1 MHTEAKREYGL
12 CKNIVR
18 GWCGR
23 FLAGLGI
30 LFFLASLSWAQAY
43 RSGLNGTVTDP
54 SGRVL
59 PAVQVVALQNATGLR
74 REAASSAGGTYEI
87 PELPVGTY
95 SITFTHAGFQ
105 SLRFD
110 DVVQKLGETRTL
122 NATLRVAGAK
132 EQVEVLADP
141 PSLDQTTNTLGTD
154 IERKQAQELPLNGQN
169 WATLTALGPAA
180 VDTSG
185 STGGGNQR
193 SIRFAGRGR
202 DDNNFTYDGI
212 DATNVINQAQQPYVR
227 LAIPI
232 DTIQEFR
239 VDPMLATAE
248 TGGTGGGQLA
258 VASAS
263 GTNRIHGDAYE
274 FLRNRIFDALEPI
287 DALNQHHQPP
297 FHLNQFGGSVGGP
310 IMRDKTFFFAAYEGY
325 RQDLG
330 QTLIGY
336 VPSAAFRAQ
345 VLASPQGPQ
354 LAPII
359 NAYPQGQTL
368 ISPNIAQFV
377 GEGRQVGQEDS
388 GMFRVDHRF
397 SDATA
402 IFARVNI
409 DKAISTV
416 PYSPITSQYLNGQ
429 QQLTSDPVNSAI
441 VLTHVFSPTFLNAVK
456 FGFNRSTANTTFIN
470 QTGSL
475 YAIAVSGFTTLNNG
489 RMSTGAG
496 NSFAGIDDAT
506 WVKGRHVM
514 KAGVEIRRIQMNQGS
529 STFGTITFNTLAN
542 FAADV
547 ADQAK
552 LTGTLPVNGLR
563 KTQYFGYFQDEF
575 KWHSNFTL
583 NLGAR
588 YSFFNIFHEVQ
599 GRGNPFDFATCGPQG
614 YCGVG
619 AGFGQPNYHDID
631 PRIAF
636 AWAPAKFG
644 GKTVIRAGFGT
655 YHEDGQL
662 DDQNLPDK
670 NEVINYTLT
679 GVSYPILI
687 GPAGNPISGAG
698 TASVTPNAEQRQRE
712 DTYVTQWGLSI
723 QQALPA
729 DFLGTLAYVGSEGHH
744 LLSLSYGNVKSL
756 ITGLRPY
763 PAFGQVSWRGTIGNS
778 SYEGLSVGVK
788 RSFARGLL
796 FSANY
801 MWSHEIDDG
810 SNGSGDGDS
819 ITPQNVSCLP
829 KSAPQCG
836 ERASGAFDARH
847 VVNANAVWE
856 LPFGPGKPYLNE
868 PGLLRAVFGSWSFST
883 IFTAHTGFPVNITVN
898 RTGPDGNTNNQ
909 RPNLVPGV
917 PLYLPGGS
925 FNPAAFAMPA
935 PGTFGDVPRNFLRG
949 PSVWQDDMA
958 LAKHIPIREQ
968 VQLQFRAEVFN
979 VFNKALYALPDG
991 NISDSNF
998 GVVGSPL
1005 NPTPIGMGTPRQFQ
1019 FMLKAQF

>member
-1 MHTEAKREYGL
+1 
-12 CKNIVR
+12 VR
-18 GWCGR
+18 RATQRKYQPYKKIDPRQCGR
-23 FLAGLGI
+23 FLSGLGI
-30 LFFLASLSWAQAY
+30 IFCLVSLSWAQAD
-43 RSGLNGTVTDP
+43 RSGLNGTMTDP

-59 PAVQVVALQNATGLR
+59 PGVQVLALQNATGLR
-74 REAASSAGGTYEI
+74 REAVSSASGTYEI

-95 SITFTHAGFQ
+95 TVTFTHPGFQ

-110 DVVQKLGETRTL
+110 NVVQKLGETRTL
-122 NATLRVAGAK
+122 NATLRVAGTT
-132 EQVEVLADP
+132 EQVEVSAASQ
-141 PSLDQTTNTLGTD
+141 SLDQTTDTLGTD
-154 IERKQAQELPLNGQN
+154 IERKEAQELPLNGQN
-169 WATLTALGPAA
+169 WATLTALGPGAI
-180 VDTSG
+180 DTSG
-185 STGGGNQR
+185 SSGGGNQR

-212 DATNVINQAQQPYVR
+212 DATNIINQAQQPYVR
-227 LAIPI
+227 LAIPL

-258 VASAS
+258 VASPS
-263 GTNRIHGDAYE
+263 GTNRFHGDAYE
-274 FLRNRIFDALEPI
+274 FLRNRTFDALEPI
-287 DALNQHHQPP
+287 DALNPHHQPP
-297 FHLNQFGGSVGGP
+297 FHLNQFGGAVGGP
-310 IMRDKTFFFAAYEGY
+310 IVGDKTFFFAAYEGY

-330 QTLIGY
+330 QTLLGF

-345 VLASPQGPQ
+345 VLAQSPQ

-397 SDATA
+397 SEATTMFVRA
-402 IFARVNI
+402 NI
-409 DKAISTV
+409 DKAVSTV

-429 QQLTSDPVNSAI
+429 EQLTSDPVNGAI
-441 VLTHVFSPTFLNAVK
+441 VLTHVFSPTLLNQLK
-456 FGFNRSTANTTFIN
+456 FGFNRSTANTAFIN

-489 RMSTGAG
+489 RISTGAG
-496 NSFAGIDDAT
+496 NSFSGIDDAT
-506 WVKGRHVM
+506 WVKGRHVI
-514 KAGVEIRRIQMNQGS
+514 KAGVEVRRIQMNQGS
-529 STFGTITFNTLAN
+529 STFGTITFNTLTD

-563 KTQYFGYFQDEF
+563 KTQYFGYLQDEF
-575 KWHSNFTL
+575 KWRSNFTL

-599 GRGNPFDFATCGPQG
+599 GRGNPFDFASCGPQG

-619 AGFGQPNYHDID
+619 ASFGQPNYWDID
-631 PRIAF
+631 PRVAF
-636 AWAPAKFG
+636 AWAPSKFG
-644 GKTVIRAGFGT
+644 GKTVIRSGFGI

-679 GVSYPILI
+679 GVPYPILA
-687 GPAGNPISGAG
+687 GPGGNPISGAG
-698 TASVTPNAEQRQRE
+698 AVTITPNAEQRRRK

-723 QQALPA
+723 QRELPA
-729 DFLGTLAYVGSEGHH
+729 DFLGTIAYVGSKGSH
-744 LLSLSYGNVKSL
+744 LLSLSYANVKDL
-756 ITGLRPY
+756 VTGLRPY

-788 RSFARGLL
+788 RSFTRGLL

-801 MWSHEIDDG
+801 MWSHEIDDD

-819 ITPQNVSCLP
+819 ITPQNVSCMP
-829 KSAPQCG
+829 RSAPQCG

-856 LPFGPGKPYLNE
+856 LPFGPGKSYLNE
-868 PGLLRAVFGSWSFST
+868 PGLPRTLFGSWSFSS

-898 RTGPDGNTNNQ
+898 RTGPDGNNSDQ

-917 PLYLPGGS
+917 PLYLPGGN

-949 PSVWQDDMA
+949 PAVWQSDLA

-991 NISDSNF
+991 NISDSGF
-998 GVVGSPL
+998 GIVGSPL
-1005 NPTPIGMGTPRQFQ
+1005 NPTPVGMGTPRQFQ
-1019 FMLKAQF
+1019 FMVKAQF

>member
-1 MHTEAKREYGL
+1 MRPVTKRKHRL
-12 CKNIVR
+12 CKRTVPGR
-18 GWCGR
+18 CGR

-30 LFFLASLSWAQAY
+30 LFCLVSISLAQAD
-43 RSGLNGTVTDP
+43 RSGLNGTITDP

-59 PAVQVVALQNATGLR
+59 PDVQVLALEDATGLR
-74 REAASSAGGTYEI
+74 REAVSSASGTYGI

-95 SITFTHAGFQ
+95 TITFTHPGFQ
-105 SLRFD
+105 PLRFEN
-110 DVVQKLGETRTL
+110 VAQKLGETRTL
-122 NATLRVAGAK
+122 NATLQVAGTNEK
-132 EQVEVLADP
+132 VEVSAAP
-141 PSLDQTTNTLGTD
+141 QSLDQTNNTLGTD
-154 IERKQAQELPLNGQN
+154 IERKQAQELPLNGHN

-185 STGGGNQR
+185 SSGGGNQR

-212 DATNVINQAQQPYVR
+212 DATNIINQAQQSYVR

-258 VASAS
+258 VASPS
-263 GTNRIHGDAYE
+263 GTNRFHGDAYE
-274 FLRNRIFDALEPI
+274 FLRNRVFDALEPI
-287 DALNQHHQPP
+287 DVLNPHHQPP
-297 FHLNQFGGSVGGP
+297 FHLNQYGGSLGGP
-310 IMRDKTFFFAAYEGY
+310 IVGNRTFFFLAYERY

-336 VPSAAFRAQ
+336 VPSDAFRAQ
-345 VLASPQGPQ
+345 VLAQSPQ

-359 NAYPQGQTL
+359 NAYPQGQTQ
-368 ISPNIAQFV
+368 ISPDVAQFV

-397 SDATA
+397 SDATTLFVRA
-402 IFARVNI
+402 NI

-429 QQLTSDPVNSAI
+429 EQLTSDPVNSAV
-441 VLTHVFSPTFLNAVK
+441 VLTHVFSPTLLNQLK
-456 FGFNRSTANTTFIN
+456 FGFNRSTADTTYIN

-489 RMSTGAG
+489 RISTGVG

-506 WVKGRHVM
+506 WVKGRHVI
-514 KAGVEIRRIQMNQGS
+514 KAGVELRRIQLNQGS
-529 STFGTITFNTLAN
+529 STYGTFTFNTLTD

-563 KTQYFGYFQDEF
+563 KMQYSGYLQDEF

-588 YSFFNIFHEVQ
+588 YTFFSIFHEVQ
-599 GRGNPFDFATCGPQG
+599 GRANPFDFATCGPQG

-619 AGFGQPNYHDID
+619 TSFGQPNYWDID
-631 PRIAF
+631 PRVAF
-636 AWAPAKFG
+636 AWAPNVFH
-644 GKTVIRAGFGT
+644 GKTVIRSGFGI

-662 DDQNLPDK
+662 DDQNIPEK
-670 NEVINYTLT
+670 NEVYNYTLT
-679 GVSYPILI
+679 EISYPIPV
-687 GPAGNPISGAG
+687 GPNGQPPSVPG
-698 TASVTPNAEQRQRE
+698 TITPNAEQRRRK

-723 QQALPA
+723 QQELPA
-729 DFLGTLAYVGSEGHH
+729 NILGTIAYVGSEGQH
-744 LLSLSYGNVKSL
+744 LLSLAYENVKNL

-778 SYEGLSVGVK
+778 SYEGVSVGVK
-788 RSFARGLL
+788 RSFSRGLL

-801 MWSHEIDDG
+801 MWSHEIDDD

-819 ITPQNVSCLP
+819 ITPQNVSCIP
-829 KSAPQCG
+829 ESAPQCG

-847 VVNANAVWE
+847 VVNANAIWE

-868 PGLLRAVFGSWSFST
+868 PGPARAVFGSWSFST

-898 RTGPDGNTNNQ
+898 RTGPDGNTNEQ

-925 FNPAAFAMPA
+925 FNPAAFTMPA

-949 PSVWQDDMA
+949 PAVWQNDMA
-958 LAKHIPIREQ
+958 LAKHIPISEQ

-991 NISDSNF
+991 DISDSDF
-998 GVVGSPL
+998 GLKQAPL

-1019 FMLKAQF
+1019 FMAKVQF